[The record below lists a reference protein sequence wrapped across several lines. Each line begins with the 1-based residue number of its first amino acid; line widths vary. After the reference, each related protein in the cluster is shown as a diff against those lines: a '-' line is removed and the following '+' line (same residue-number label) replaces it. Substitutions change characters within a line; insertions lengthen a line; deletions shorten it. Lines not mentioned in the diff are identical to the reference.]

1 VPAGAPEL
9 SLVICT
15 LNESAAIGGGLDE
28 GRAELA
34 GGRFEILGGDD
45 PPDDPT
51 KQAPLA
57 PARGDPPREGISPR
71 GPRGP
76 AAPAIRSWGTAPGP
90 GLGGVDGDGQHDPS
104 LLPRMLGQM
113 RGGADLAVASRFAPD
128 ASLGLKGVRRVISN
142 VGTQVVRAVAGAATS
157 DPLAG
162 FFLQTR
168 GVFQAARPK
177 LTGVGFKILVDILLA
192 GPRGLRVAEVATSL
206 RVRQGG
212 ESKLDLRVMIELLAQ
227 LTERRTGGLLKARF
241 LMFAGVGASGLAVHA
256 AALALAGQAVSLTAA
271 QGVAILSA
279 MRDMR
284 LSGGAFWRGLA
295 AFVVACSFGAMV
307 SETVAVALQALGVQW
322 LAAGLAGAGV
332 GALFNYIGASR
343 VAWSL
348 PALGGALRPAPL
360 HREPAPIRLPHS

>member
-1 VPAGAPEL
+1 MPAGAPEL

-15 LNESAAIGGGLDE
+15 LNESAAIGGVLDE
-28 GRAELA
+28 VRAELA
-34 GGRFEILGGDD
+34 GVDFEILVVDDSADDLTKQAVLAAAGDD
-45 PPDDPT
+45 PRV
-51 KQAPLA
+51 QVIS
-57 PARGDPPREGISPR
+57 RG
-71 GPRGP
+71 GPRGLAS
-76 AAPAIRSWGTAPGP
+76 AAIEGWEAARGRV
-90 GLGGVDGDGQHDPS
+90 LGVMDGDGQHDPS

-279 MRDMR
+279 MIWNYCFNNLLTFRDMR
-284 LSGGAFWRGLA
+284 LSGGAFRS
-295 AFVVACSFGAMV
+295 CS
-307 SETVAVALQALGVQW
+307 
-322 LAAGLAGAGV
+322 
-332 GALFNYIGASR
+332 
-343 VAWSL
+343 
-348 PALGGALRPAPL
+348 
-360 HREPAPIRLPHS
+360 